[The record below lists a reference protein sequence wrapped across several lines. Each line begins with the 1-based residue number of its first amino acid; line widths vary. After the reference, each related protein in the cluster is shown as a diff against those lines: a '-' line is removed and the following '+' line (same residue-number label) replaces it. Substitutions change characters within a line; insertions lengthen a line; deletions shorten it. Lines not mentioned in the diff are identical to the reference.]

1 MTRSIRRPRR
11 AALLLGGAAT
21 ATALLLSGCGTG
33 QIAETAAMRPT
44 VSGINTQ
51 TGDNAFKLR
60 NLAVVYKDTKG
71 YPAGSDAPLEVSI
84 YNDSANPVTLTVTT
98 TSARA
103 VVLGGKLAPSPQ
115 PNPSSASPSAAGSAN
130 PSGSADPSGSANP
143 SGSADPSGS
152 ANPSGSGSPSPSAS
166 SAAPVDQPARI
177 EIPAHEFVVL
187 NPTSGSFLQLA
198 GLSSDLKPG
207 QSVQLVFDFGG
218 QRIETA
224 APVAIPLTPAPVA
237 TPIVPEGEGHGG

>member
-11 AALLLGGAAT
+11 VALLLGGAAT
-21 ATALLLSGCGTG
+21 ASALLLSGCGTG

-84 YNDSANPVTLTVTT
+84 YNDSMNPVTVTVTT

-115 PNPSSASPSAAGSAN
+115 PSPSSASPS
-130 PSGSADPSGSANP
+130 PSGSPSASGSP
-143 SGSADPSGS
+143 SV
-152 ANPSGSGSPSPSAS
+152 NPSGSGTPSGAASGSPSGAASPSPSAT
-166 SAAPVDQPARI
+166 SAAPVDRPASI
-177 EIPAHEFVVL
+177 QIPAHEFVVL
-187 NPTSGSFLQLA
+187 NPTNGSFLQLA
-198 GLSSDLKPG
+198 GLSGDLKPG

-237 TPIVPEGEGHGG
+237 TPVVPEGEGEGHGG

>member
-11 AALLLGGAAT
+11 VALLLGGAAT
-21 ATALLLSGCGTG
+21 ASALLLSGCGTG

-51 TGDNAFKLR
+51 TGDNNFKIR

-84 YNDSANPVTLTVTT
+84 YNDSMKPVTVTVTT

-115 PNPSSASPSAAGSAN
+115 PSPSSASPSA
-130 PSGSADPSGSANP
+130 SGSPSVDPSGSASGTP
-143 SGSADPSGS
+143 SGA
-152 ANPSGSGSPSPSAS
+152 ASPSAS
-166 SAAPVDQPARI
+166 ATSAAPVDKPASI
-177 EIPAHEFVVL
+177 QIPAHEYVVL
-187 NPTSGSFLQLA
+187 NPTNGSFLQLA

-207 QSVQLVFDFGG
+207 QSVQLIFDFGG

-237 TPIVPEGEGHGG
+237 TPVVPEGEGEGHGG